1 MKKLILTIAFLIPIF
16 AFSQDIVGKWKTFDD
31 ETGKAKSIVEIFKAT
46 DGKFYGKV
54 YKILTVGEE
63 NKKCTVCTGAKKDK
77 PITGM
82 LIVEKMSKDGA
93 EWNGGTIFDP
103 NKNKTYKCYMA
114 LETSDKLKV
123 RGFIGFSLIGRTQYW
138 YRVVE

>member
-16 AFSQDIVGKWKTFDD
+16 AFSQDIVGKWKTIDD

-82 LIVEKMSKDGA
+82 LIVEKLSKDGT

-103 NKNKTYKCYMA
+103 NINESSLKTNNIK
-114 LETSDKLKV
+114 KV
-123 RGFIGFSLIGRTQYW
+123 SFGDIYIFLNSLILRHH
-138 YRVVE
+138 

>member
-16 AFSQDIVGKWKTFDD
+16 AFSQDIVGKWKTIDD